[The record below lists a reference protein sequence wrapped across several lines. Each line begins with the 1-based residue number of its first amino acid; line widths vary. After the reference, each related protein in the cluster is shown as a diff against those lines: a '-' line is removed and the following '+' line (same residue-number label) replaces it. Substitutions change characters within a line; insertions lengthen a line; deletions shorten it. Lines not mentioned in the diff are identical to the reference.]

1 MVARPGTD
9 RSLVFEMTVP
19 CAAEFLLQ
27 ARPGYQELS
36 TGSSKRSTSCEQ
48 TSCLGPLRKQRVFS
62 IRCSVDC
69 QFSNGF
75 PILTCLMTDLNGQDL
90 GVWITFTWPYCD
102 A

>member
-48 TSCLGPLRKQRVFS
+48 TSWPFCSLLQWCSYQTRLEGFRILNGLPEYPTNSIQNGLPLWP
-62 IRCSVDC
+62 CSVR
-69 QFSNGF
+69 
-75 PILTCLMTDLNGQDL
+75 LL
-90 GVWITFTWPYCD
+90 GLIE
-102 A
+102 